1 MVPASKAPI
10 HGRLSTGL
18 GGHMAWQKFVAAAL
32 GLTLALAPAAAQK
45 EGKLD
50 ASVDTESKDIQTR
63 LEALQHD
70 QYATQQLLYAVL
82 FNQTYGDQV
91 TMRQVLYPNHDGDIT
106 PAYVFTARG
115 QSDGG
120 KKPGLVVVHGGY
132 HGNLDPNMFSLIVD
146 AVGRGYVV
154 IFPEYRGSRGYG
166 KAQYDAIDF
175 GGKEVDDV
183 AAAGEYLLHTHSE
196 VDPKRLAIYGRSK
209 GGMIT
214 LLAIQR
220 FPKLFVAAVDNVG
233 LTDMVAYMAYK
244 PAFRGDDL
252 AKQPR
257 FGGKTPAQD
266 LAPYMDV
273 SPLNHVDLIQT
284 PLLIQ
289 STSGDRTAPVALH
302 AGRLIDVMKARGKVF
317 ESKIYDMAPG
327 GHLFAQADTDQARD
341 AQAAVFTFLDKY
353 VGR

>member
-1 MVPASKAPI
+1 MV
-10 HGRLSTGL
+10 GTRRRLII
-18 GGHMAWQKFVAAAL
+18 AAL
-32 GLTLALAPAAAQK
+32 SLTLALEPAVTPAATPAQK

-50 ASVDTESKDIQTR
+50 ASVDTESKDVQTR

-70 QYATQQLLYAVL
+70 QYATQQLLYAIL
-82 FNQTYGDQV
+82 FNQTYGDHV
-91 TMRQVLYPNHDGDIT
+91 KMRQVLYPNRDGDIT

-115 QSDGG
+115 QPSG
-120 KKPGLVVVHGGY
+120 KRQPGLVVVHGGY
-132 HGNLDPNMFSLIVD
+132 HGNLDPNMFGLIS
-146 AVGRGYVV
+146 AAAMKGYVV

-183 AAAGEYLLHTHSE
+183 VAAGEYLLHTYPE

-220 FPKLFVAAVDNVG
+220 FPKLFAAAVDNVG

-252 AKQPR
+252 ARQPR

-289 STSGDRTAPVALH
+289 STTGDRTAPVALH

-327 GHLFAQADTDQARD
+327 GHLFAQADTDQARE
-341 AQAAVFTFLDKY
+341 AQDAVFTFLDKY